1 MARKELNGRIYE
13 DDSEARFPIEK
24 WKSVCALDFL
34 ALPVSEEYGGMGESL
49 LTTALA
55 MKTLAANCK
64 DEGLVFSL
72 CAHLCTCLVPISLFG
87 TPSQKRKYLPGLC
100 KGELIGANGTSEAG
114 AGSDLS
120 LIQTKV
126 ERVAQGYRLDGS
138 KIFVTNASIADVLI
152 IYARHSAGSAGANL
166 SAFIVDRSTPGIGLG
181 QTWKKMGLRT
191 SPMSEMTFDDCRVGE
206 DARLGR
212 ERFGLAM
219 FNRSMIWER
228 VLMAAY
234 HIGAMELQFNEAL
247 DYSNSRSQF
256 GSRIGKFQMVAEKL
270 VKMRVGIEA
279 AKALLYQTCWK
290 LDQGCERTSDA
301 SILKLVASEAKVAN
315 SLDAVQ
321 IFGAYGFMKESLVE
335 KQLRD
340 SIGARIY
347 SGTTEIQKK
356 LIADELERVD
366 E

>member
-1 MARKELNGRIYE
+1 
-13 DDSEARFPIEK
+13 
-24 WKSVCALDFL
+24 
-34 ALPVSEEYGGMGESL
+34 
-49 LTTALA
+49 
-55 MKTLAANCK
+55 
-64 DEGLVFSL
+64 
-72 CAHLCTCLVPISLFG
+72 
-87 TPSQKRKYLPGLC
+87 
-100 KGELIGANGTSEAG
+100 
-114 AGSDLS
+114 
-120 LIQTKV
+120 
-126 ERVAQGYRLDGS
+126 
-138 KIFVTNASIADVLI
+138 
-152 IYARHSAGSAGANL
+152 
-166 SAFIVDRSTPGIGLG
+166 
-181 QTWKKMGLRT
+181 
-191 SPMSEMTFDDCRVGE
+191 
-206 DARLGR
+206 
-212 ERFGLAM
+212 
-219 FNRSMIWER
+219 
-228 VLMAAY
+228 MAAY